1 MHPEAWLPSGSTEI
15 WMDERMANIK
25 TSETQDASALHSVL
39 WVQILPFPLVSYKVL
54 SGRQIGVRNTPWLP
68 VSQLISG
75 VQCSDSSCFHKILRG
90 FVSWPITDFN
100 NFLYTRKHAAPSHLG
115 KVTWERCTMS
125 LPWEESSVEPEC
137 RVTGSLYLDASVQR
151 PALKPTSSGSSLT
164 DFLPWSEV
172 KSCSV
177 LEISN
182 HESMPRT
189 QQDRARAET
198 SAEICQQAAPAEEQE
213 AYSPGEA
220 PPQSHCT

>member
-100 NFLYTRKHAAPSHLG
+100 NFLYIRKHAAPSHLG

-125 LPWEESSVEPEC
+125 LPWEESSL
-137 RVTGSLYLDASVQR
+137 SLSAGWQAVFTWTPQYKDLHWSQP
-151 PALKPTSSGSSLT
+151 PAGALWRT
-164 DFLPWSEV
+164 FFREV
-172 KSCSV
+172 
-177 LEISN
+177 
-182 HESMPRT
+182 R
-189 QQDRARAET
+189 
-198 SAEICQQAAPAEEQE
+198 
-213 AYSPGEA
+213 
-220 PPQSHCT
+220 